1 MRVKTF
7 LTLLGVALSQAP
19 CICAD
24 QSGSEGNPQPMSV
37 RERQNTPE
45 VVLQLKYDGGELN
58 KIYLTQF
65 RKDSNP
71 LSPSVPAR
79 ASLCA
84 DLCHSGLLF
93 FF

>member
-1 MRVKTF
+1 
-7 LTLLGVALSQAP
+7 
-19 CICAD
+19 
-24 QSGSEGNPQPMSV
+24 MSV

-84 DLCHSGLLF
+84 DLCHSGLFFLVCSF
-93 FF
+93 FFSSFVLCLWP